1 MSQSLPRPPRLLL
14 VATVVL
20 AATGMILLSLPVNS
34 PSSSTAPSG
43 PAAAASTTRSALPA
57 GTPPAEAGAPP
68 AVDGASQAGVT
79 SPSALPPHGEGI
91 AGDREI
97 QRALESAWPADLAPE
112 DARHLLGA
120 GRDLLRADATGL
132 GRSAWPALFGDP
144 HQAVAPA
151 FASARFRIQ
160 AAIARRDGTADRAV
174 VHLVW
179 AGEDR
184 GGTYTDGR
192 ITDLYF
198 TRTTSTKGAS
208 AWTPQPHA

>member
-1 MSQSLPRPPRLLL
+1 M
-14 VATVVL
+14 
-20 AATGMILLSLPVNS
+20 
-34 PSSSTAPSG
+34 
-43 PAAAASTTRSALPA
+43 ASA
-57 GTPPAEAGAPP
+57 
-68 AVDGASQAGVT
+68 
-79 SPSALPPHGEGI
+79 SALPPHGEGI

-112 DARHLLGA
+112 DARHLLRA

-132 GRSAWPALFGDP
+132 GRAKWPAFFGDP
-144 HQAVAPA
+144 NQAVAPA
-151 FASARFRIQ
+151 FTSARFRIQ
-160 AAIARRDGTADRAV
+160 AVIARRDGAADRAV

-184 GGTYTDGR
+184 GGTYTDAR

-208 AWTPQPHA
+208 AWNPQPQA